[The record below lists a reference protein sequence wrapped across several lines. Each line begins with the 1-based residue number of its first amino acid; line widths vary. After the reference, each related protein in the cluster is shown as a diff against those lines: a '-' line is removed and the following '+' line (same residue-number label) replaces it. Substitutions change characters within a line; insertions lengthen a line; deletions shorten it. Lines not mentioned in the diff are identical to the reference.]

1 MRTNP
6 LFLILFMLLLFIS
19 GACKEEND
27 VEKMTLSANSFNVAS
42 NESGITLVI
51 NSQTNWEVSSDAT
64 WCVPNKQKGTGRA
77 TLSVD
82 LTSNETS
89 QERTATLTIT
99 DPTATL
105 KVKITQKEADNQ
117 GKMTLSAYSFN
128 VASNETDIT
137 LEINSQANWEASSNA
152 TWCVPDK
159 LKGTGKTTL
168 SINLTPN
175 ETSQER
181 TATLTITD
189 PTATLEVKIT
199 QSGEEHYKLPVIFH
213 VLYNDAK
220 DPFQN
225 PDKALLVEIINLCN
239 QKFANTFDDGDQ
251 GKSGVNIN
259 VEFVMATTNPS
270 GTTLAEPGINRIKWS
285 TPVMSCDKFMDTSNK
300 DAISRLWDLN
310 KYINIFLY
318 TFEEE
323 NVLGISYTPYATS
336 RHPLDGLY
344 NGDRYFSG
352 TKLSYPHCVSINNT
366 YIDQMPEM
374 GYSNPSEVVLTLTH
388 ELGHYIGLFHA
399 FGVDDEKKGTS
410 WREDTDYC
418 DDTPNYDR
426 QGYEDWLNT
435 YYETTLP
442 ENVKFSELIK
452 RTSITGKEFS
462 SRNIMDYT
470 WTWGNEFTPD
480 QRERMRHVLNY
491 SPLVPGPKYDQPS
504 TRAIMDAPIP
514 PARTIK

>member
-6 LFLILFMLLLFIS
+6 LFLISFMLLLFVS

-27 VEKMTLSANSFNVAS
+27 VEKMALSANSFNVAS
-42 NESGITLVI
+42 NGLGITLEI

-64 WCVPNKQKGTGRA
+64 WCVPDKQKGIGRA
-77 TLSVD
+77 TLSVN

-105 KVKITQKEADNQ
+105 KVKITQN
-117 GKMTLSAYSFN
+117 
-128 VASNETDIT
+128 
-137 LEINSQANWEASSNA
+137 
-152 TWCVPDK
+152 
-159 LKGTGKTTL
+159 
-168 SINLTPN
+168 
-175 ETSQER
+175 
-181 TATLTITD
+181 
-189 PTATLEVKIT
+189 
-199 QSGEEHYKLPVIFH
+199 GEEHYKLPVIFH

-220 DPFQN
+220 DPLQN
-225 PDKALLVEIINLCN
+225 PDRALLTKIINLCN
-239 QKFANTFDDGDQ
+239 QKFANTFDNGDKD
-251 GKSGVNIN
+251 KSGVDIN
-259 VEFVMATTNPS
+259 VEFVMAPTNPD
-270 GTTLAEPGINRIKWS
+270 GKTLAEPGINRIKWS
-285 TPVMSCDKFMDTSNK
+285 TPVMSCDKFMDASNQE
-300 DAISRLWDLN
+300 AISRLWDLN

-344 NGDRYFSG
+344 NGDRYFSD

-442 ENVKFSELIK
+442 DNVKFSELIK

-491 SPLVPGPKYDQPS
+491 SPLIPGPKYDQPS

-514 PARTIK
+514 PARTIQ